1 MTAEPMTAD
10 VARDATPT
18 ATDDP
23 PESPRRVVYVVG
35 SGRSGTST
43 LCGALQQLGLRVPQP
58 EVVPDKT
65 NPKGFG
71 EPQWVVGLHH
81 RLLQQ
86 AGVQVSDARP
96 KAWFEAGKLATRE
109 DVRQRV
115 STWLTA
121 QLRKGDEIVVKDP
134 RLSWFLG
141 LWRVATIRSG
151 VRPSFATMLRPPT
164 EVIGSKYTYYNRY
177 IHHGTAGYVDGIS
190 AWVNMML
197 HTERATRGSERV
209 FIRYHDLLDDWTVP
223 ISDAAE
229 RLDLRAVKSASANDI
244 RKVHNFIDPSLRRI
258 QLTWDDV
265 PVPRQLRELA
275 GDTWEQLNLLAEPDG
290 DTAKTHA
297 ELDLLLAE
305 YNRFYADA
313 EAVANSSIV
322 AARQQSGRGAAKAA
336 GQRPASAQKSRWRRL
351 ANRVPH
357 GVRARVPRRV
367 RTAARRFANVF
378 LRGRK

>member
-1 MTAEPMTAD
+1 MTAEPIT
-10 VARDATPT
+10 VEVPRNATP
-18 ATDDP
+18 AAVDHP
-23 PESPRRVVYVVG
+23 PEPPRRVVFVAG

-43 LCGALQQLGLRVPQP
+43 LCGTLQQLGLRVPQP
-58 EVVPDKT
+58 EVVPDNT

-96 KAWFEAGKLATRE
+96 KAWFEAGKLTTRD

-121 QLRKGDEIVVKDP
+121 QLRQGDELVIKDP

-141 LWRVATIRSG
+141 LWRVAALRAG
-151 VRPSFATMLRPPT
+151 AQPCFATMLRPPA

-177 IHHGTAGYVDGIS
+177 VHHGAAGFADGVTAWI
-190 AWVNMML
+190 NMML
-197 HTERATRGSERV
+197 HTERATRDSKRV

-223 ISDAAE
+223 ISQAAE
-229 RLDLRAVKSASANDI
+229 QLDLRKVKGATANDI
-244 RKVHNFIDPSLRRI
+244 RRVHNFVDPSLRRI

-275 GDTWEQLNLLAEPDG
+275 SDTWEQLNVLAEPDG

-297 ELDLLLAE
+297 ELDLLMAE
-305 YNRFYADA
+305 YTRFYADA

-322 AARQQSGRGAAKAA
+322 AAWQSGRNGAKP
-336 GQRPASAQKSRWRRL
+336 GHPGPRRKTLSRRL
-351 ANRVPH
+351 ANLIPH
-357 GVRARVPRRV
+357 GVRARIPTRMRAWAG
-367 RTAARRFANVF
+367 RLLNLI